1 MPRLLPDSDRN
12 LRSSGFLRPVRF
24 VEGHDDPALLPVTD
38 HQIVQIEQTV
48 RHDDF
53 LLRFGIGFRGGGN
66 HLSGRRSGKPL
77 PAGPNRSIV
86 PGSRRFVGLPFHRSI
101 LPRKTGR
108 HRYRDRDSYRLRCR
122 CRFRYRHGFRGRFVG
137 KHRIRLGHRS
147 RRNDKYRFRLR
158 FCNGRCRNRL
168 HGGRRFRHSSR
179 HPGGFTQSFGHRSR
193 LRQGVA
199 DRLRQQIV
207 QVDTYFGH
215 RRNFGDG
222 LLRSDGR
229 GSGGIPFVEIRKPYR
244 FIQFFEL
251 VQNQI
256 PLDAGD
262 IVRTRPAI
270 DQFDQTGKF
279 FLYLV
284 HLHNKIGLS
293 EPKVRKISDAG
304 NGLSADCQ
312 KFTDAA
318 RRLFSESEKLCISLL
333 RMQNR
338 TKNLRTDTAPA
349 LLHIPTLKK
358 SS

>member
-1 MPRLLPDSDRN
+1 MPKPASRRAQIPAQQQTPRRIHPK
-12 LRSSGFLRPVRF
+12 LRASQ
-24 VEGHDDPALLPVTD
+24 PA
-38 HQIVQIEQTV
+38 
-48 RHDDF
+48 
-53 LLRFGIGFRGGGN
+53 
-66 HLSGRRSGKPL
+66 
-77 PAGPNRSIV
+77 PAG
-86 PGSRRFVGLPFHRSI
+86 SRGQAP
-101 LPRKTGR
+101 P
-108 HRYRDRDSYRLRCR
+108 
-122 CRFRYRHGFRGRFVG
+122 
-137 KHRIRLGHRS
+137 
-147 RRNDKYRFRLR
+147 
-158 FCNGRCRNRL
+158 
-168 HGGRRFRHSSR
+168 
-179 HPGGFTQSFGHRSR
+179 
-193 LRQGVA
+193 A
-199 DRLRQQIV
+199 IV